1 MMTPIREPANAS
13 HRSCNKAHASVQN
26 GIEQVFGQWKR
37 EFMQL
42 KYVSRVA
49 LDRAPQ
55 IIIACA
61 VLHNI
66 RKQRH
71 QIEIGGAPK
80 SDDEEEDEEVG
91 IEADRRHQLNEEAVD
106 AMH

>member
-1 MMTPIREPANAS
+1 
-13 HRSCNKAHASVQN
+13 
-26 GIEQVFGQWKR
+26 
-37 EFMQL
+37 MQL

-49 LDRAPQ
+49 LNRAPQ

-71 QIEIGGAPK
+71 QIKIDDAPE

-91 IEADRRHQLNEEAVD
+91 VETDRRHQLDEEAVD
-106 AMH
+106 AMHRRHRQTGNIFRNRIVQNYFNA